1 MDWIQVFTRGNRL
14 FRKHQIQFAFHVWL
28 FIDRDELVFE
38 ENLDLFL
45 LLVAAVWI
53 IQGAM
58 GTL

>member
-14 FRKHQIQFAFHVWL
+14 FGKHQIQFAFHVWL

-38 ENLDLFL
+38 ENLNLFL
-45 LLVAAVWI
+45 LLITAVWI